1 MTKMLMICL
10 GYQGFAVVLG
20 EMSFKKKGFPR
31 KEMTPTKT
39 IMSRHV
45 TLKISKVGRLLS
57 FLLKWIPSFVFLNQ
71 GSTTLFHIRANPWIL
86 PMNHQPPLT
95 PELFL
100 PLHSLVAGNWLFGI
114 LAHFMARQIFAKVF
128 QKKGG
133 EIFLETPPPKKQ
145 TSDVCYVHHLE
156 KFVIMTSY

>member
-10 GYQGFAVVLG
+10 GYQGLAVVLG

-45 TLKISKVGRLLS
+45 TLKMRKLEDYFLS
-57 FLLKWIPSFVFLNQ
+57 FWNGSLHLFFLNQ

-95 PELFL
+95 PELL
-100 PLHSLVAGNWLFGI
+100 ALHSLVAGNWLFGI
-114 LAHFMARQIFAKVF
+114 LAHFMARQGVAKVF
-128 QKKGG
+128 QKEGRRF
-133 EIFLETPPPKKQ
+133 FLGKLSPQKKL
-145 TSDVCYVHHLE
+145 SDGCYVHHL
-156 KFVIMTSY
+156 KKKSDYD